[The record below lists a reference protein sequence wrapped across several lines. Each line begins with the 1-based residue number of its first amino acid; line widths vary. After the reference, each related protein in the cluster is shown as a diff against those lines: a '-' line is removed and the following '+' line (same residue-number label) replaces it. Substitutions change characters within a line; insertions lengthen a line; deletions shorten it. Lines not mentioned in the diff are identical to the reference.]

1 MKVGLA
7 HWHEPPGQHCPGSR
21 SGSPLRCGWTLSSE
35 NCGDSPSVPPLC
47 PPQRLK
53 GISAVGGQGEGAFHS
68 LQRAAE
74 RSQLLCPS
82 SADRWM
88 SPSPPFS
95 SLSKAGCMVLPA
107 RRPVPACLLGVLL
120 QGCSRRA
127 GAVIPVS
134 GCSAVSLCA
143 LSSGCISPLRQLRFG
158 GEE

>member
-1 MKVGLA
+1 MSPPGSTVLGVALA
-7 HWHEPPGQHCPGSR
+7 HPFGAVGHSLLKIVGTAPASPR
-21 SGSPLRCGWTLSSE
+21 SVQR
-35 NCGDSPSVPPLC
+35 
-47 PPQRLK
+47 RLK
-53 GISAVGGQGEGAFHS
+53 GISAMGGQGEGAFHS

-95 SLSKAGCMVLPA
+95 SLSKAGCMVLPV